1 MISPSPAF
9 AGATKEHEEGGGT
22 LSTERKREINRR
34 RHRRKKA
41 LKARAKQATSKR

>member
-1 MISPSPAF
+1 
-9 AGATKEHEEGGGT
+9 

-41 LKARAKQATSKR
+41 LKARAQKAAPKR